1 MWCQPP
7 SVAPGWGFIARALP
21 DAAQLRKLPAF
32 TPSRNTV
39 PQHHP
44 VSRSTMPSSFLH
56 TAGRGL
62 RHAWRFLDATRRA
75 LLNILLLLLLGA
87 LLWALLRPGTPAL
100 QDKTALVL
108 NIGGTVVEQRSAVS
122 LRKQALGQAQGQDSE
137 QTRLRDVLAV
147 LDAAAKDP
155 KISHAVLMLDGLSG
169 AGMVSLREMA
179 AAIDRFKASGKP
191 VYAWGSD
198 YDQRQYFLAAHAT
211 EVWLHPMGSVL
222 VEGFGRYRTYY
233 KDLFDKV
240 GINANVL
247 RAGKYKS
254 AAETFAANAPSAE
267 TLESEGAV
275 WGTLW
280 SSYTASVEK
289 ARKQPAGSVAAAID
303 SLPASLVAVQ
313 GDPAKWA
320 LERKWVDALKTRDEM
335 RALLID
341 KGAKDEDNKT
351 FRQVSL
357 AGYLASVKP
366 RTGGDAVGVVVA
378 QGAITDG
385 RAGPGSIGGLS
396 TAELI
401 RKAREDDK
409 IKSIVLRVDSP
420 GGSAFGSELV
430 RRELELT
437 RKAGKPVVV
446 SMGNLAASG
455 GYWISMAADEVI
467 ADEASITGSIGVVG
481 LLPTAQGAMDRLG
494 IHTGGVTTTWLVNAY
509 DPKRALDPRFAQ
521 LVQSVVDG
529 TYRDFTVLVAAARKS
544 TPEKINELAQGR
556 VWSGKDAQARGLVD
570 RLGSFNDAIASA
582 TRLGKLAADARIEYV
597 EAAPGRLQRVLERL
611 GVTQADV
618 ALPQTGLRAALVG
631 SGLLPPVA
639 QTLTTDLGWL
649 ADVAERHKP
658 FAAVVHCLCGGE

>member
-1 MWCQPP
+1 MPNP
-7 SVAPGWGFIARALP
+7 ILS
-21 DAAQLRKLPAF
+21 
-32 TPSRNTV
+32 TV
-39 PQHHP
+39 
-44 VSRSTMPSSFLH
+44 
-56 TAGRGL
+56 GRGL
-62 RHAWRFLDATRRA
+62 RGAWRWLDITRRA
-75 LLNILLLLLLGA
+75 LLNLVLLLLLGA
-87 LLWALLRPGTPAL
+87 LLWALLRPGAPTL
-100 QDKTALVL
+100 EDKTALVL
-108 NIGGTVVEQRSAVS
+108 NISGSVVEQRSAVN
-122 LRKQALGQAQGQDSE
+122 LREQVLGQAQGQDSE

-169 AGMVSLREMA
+169 AGMVTLREMA
-179 AAIDRFKASGKP
+179 AAIDRFKAGGKP

-198 YDQRQYFLAAHAT
+198 YDQRQFFLAAHAT
-211 EVWLHPMGSVL
+211 EVWLHPMGSVM

-240 GINANVL
+240 GITANVL
-247 RAGKYKS
+247 RAGKYKN
-254 AAETFAANAPSAE
+254 AAETFAASAPSAE
-267 TLESEGAV
+267 TLESDTAL

-280 SSYTASVEK
+280 RSYTGAVEK

-303 SLPASLVAVQ
+303 SLPASLVAAQ
-313 GDPAKWA
+313 NNPARWA
-320 LERKWVDALKTRDEM
+320 VDRQWVDALKTRDEM

-341 KGAKDEDNKT
+341 KGARDEENKT
-351 FRQVSL
+351 FRQVSM
-357 AGYLASVKP
+357 ADYLARIKP

-378 QGAITDG
+378 QGSISDG

-409 IKSIVLRVDSP
+409 IKAIVLRVDSP

-481 LLPTAQGAMDRLG
+481 LLPTAQGAMDKLG
-494 IHTGGVTTTWLVNAY
+494 LRTGGVTTTWLGNAY
-509 DPKRALDPRFAQ
+509 DPKRTLDPRFAQ
-521 LVQSVVDG
+521 LVQGFVDG
-529 TYRDFTVLVAAARKS
+529 TYRNFTVLVAAARKS

-556 VWSGKDAQARGLVD
+556 VWSGKDAQTRGLVD
-570 RLGSFNDAIASA
+570 RLGSFNDAIAAA
-582 TRLGKLAADARIEYV
+582 TKLGKLAADPRIEYV
-597 EAAPGRLQRVLERL
+597 EATPGRLQRVLQQF
-611 GVTQADV
+611 GVTEADV
-618 ALPQTGLRAALVG
+618 ALPQTGLRAALMG

-639 QTLTTDLGWL
+639 QTLAADLGWL
-649 ADVAERHKP
+649 ADVADRHKP
-658 FAAVVHCLCGGE
+658 FAAVVHCLCGE

>member
-1 MWCQPP
+1 MPNP
-7 SVAPGWGFIARALP
+7 TLS
-21 DAAQLRKLPAF
+21 
-32 TPSRNTV
+32 TV
-39 PQHHP
+39 
-44 VSRSTMPSSFLH
+44 
-56 TAGRGL
+56 GRGL
-62 RHAWRFLDATRRA
+62 RGAWRWLDITRRA
-75 LLNILLLLLLGA
+75 LVNLVLLLLLGA
-87 LLWALLRPGTPAL
+87 LLWAWLRPGAPTL
-100 QDKTALVL
+100 EDKTALVL
-108 NIGGTVVEQRSAVS
+108 NISGTVVEQRSAVN
-122 LRKQALGQAQGQDSE
+122 LREQVLGQAQGQDSE

-169 AGMVSLREMA
+169 AGMVTLREMA
-179 AAIDRFKASGKP
+179 AAIDRFKAGGKP

-198 YDQRQYFLAAHAT
+198 YDQRQFFLAAHAT
-211 EVWLHPMGSVL
+211 EVWLHPMGSVM

-240 GINANVL
+240 GITANVL
-247 RAGKYKS
+247 RAGKYKN
-254 AAETFAANAPSAE
+254 AAETFAASAPSAE
-267 TLESEGAV
+267 TLESDTAL

-280 SSYTASVEK
+280 RSYTGAVEK

-303 SLPASLVAVQ
+303 SLPASLLAAQNNPARWAV
-313 GDPAKWA
+313 
-320 LERKWVDALKTRDEM
+320 ERQWVDALKTRDEM

-341 KGAKDEDNKT
+341 KGVKDEENKT
-351 FRQVSL
+351 FRQVSM
-357 AGYLASVKP
+357 AEYLARIKP

-378 QGAITDG
+378 QGSISDG

-409 IKSIVLRVDSP
+409 IKAIVLRVDSP

-481 LLPTAQGAMDRLG
+481 LLPTAQGAMDKLG
-494 IHTGGVTTTWLVNAY
+494 LRTGGVTTTWLGSAY
-509 DPKRALDPRFAQ
+509 DPKRTLDPRFAQ
-521 LVQSVVDG
+521 LVQGFVDG
-529 TYRDFTVLVAAARKS
+529 TYRNFTVLVASARKS

-556 VWSGKDAQARGLVD
+556 VWSGKDAQTRGLVD
-570 RLGSFNDAIASA
+570 RLGSFNDAIAAA
-582 TRLGKLAADARIEYV
+582 TKLGKLAADPRIEYV
-597 EAAPGRLQRVLERL
+597 EATPGRLQRVLQQF
-611 GVTQADV
+611 GVTEADV
-618 ALPQTGLRAALVG
+618 TLPQNGLRAALVG

-639 QTLTTDLGWL
+639 QTLAADLGWL
-649 ADVAERHKP
+649 ADVADRHKP
-658 FAAVVHCLCGGE
+658 FAAVVHCLCGE

>member
-1 MWCQPP
+1 MPNP
-7 SVAPGWGFIARALP
+7 ILS
-21 DAAQLRKLPAF
+21 
-32 TPSRNTV
+32 TV
-39 PQHHP
+39 
-44 VSRSTMPSSFLH
+44 
-56 TAGRGL
+56 GRGL
-62 RHAWRFLDATRRA
+62 RGAWRWLDITRRA
-75 LLNILLLLLLGA
+75 LLNLVLLLLLGA
-87 LLWALLRPGTPAL
+87 LLWALLRPGAPTL
-100 QDKTALVL
+100 EDKTALVL
-108 NIGGTVVEQRSAVS
+108 NISGSVVEQRSAVN
-122 LRKQALGQAQGQDSE
+122 LREQVLGQAQGQDSE

-169 AGMVSLREMA
+169 TGMVTLREMA
-179 AAIDRFKASGKP
+179 AAIDRFKAGGKP

-198 YDQRQYFLAAHAT
+198 YDQRQFFLAAHAT
-211 EVWLHPMGSVL
+211 EVWLHPMGSVM

-233 KDLFDKV
+233 KDLLDKV
-240 GINANVL
+240 GITANVL
-247 RAGKYKS
+247 RAGKYKN
-254 AAETFAANAPSAE
+254 AAETFAASAPSAE
-267 TLESEGAV
+267 TLESDSAL

-280 SSYTASVEK
+280 RSYTAAVEK

-303 SLPASLVAVQ
+303 SLPASLVAAQ
-313 GDPAKWA
+313 NNPARWA
-320 LERKWVDALKTRDEM
+320 VDRQWVDALKTRDEM

-341 KGAKDEDNKT
+341 KGARDEENKT
-351 FRQVSL
+351 FRQINM
-357 AGYLASVKP
+357 ADYLARIKP

-378 QGAITDG
+378 QGSISDG

-409 IKSIVLRVDSP
+409 IKAIVLRVDSP

-481 LLPTAQGAMDRLG
+481 LLPTAQGAMDKLG
-494 IHTGGVTTTWLVNAY
+494 LRTGGVTTTWLGNAY
-509 DPKRALDPRFAQ
+509 DPKRTLDPRFAQ
-521 LVQSVVDG
+521 LVQGFVDG
-529 TYRDFTVLVAAARKS
+529 TYRNFTVLVAAARKS

-556 VWSGKDAQARGLVD
+556 VWSGKDAQTRGLVD
-570 RLGSFNDAIASA
+570 RLGSFNDAIAAA
-582 TRLGKLAADARIEYV
+582 TKLGKLAADPRIEYV
-597 EAAPGRLQRVLERL
+597 EATPGRLQRVLQQFGMTE
-611 GVTQADV
+611 ADV
-618 ALPQTGLRAALVG
+618 ALPQTGLRAALMG

-639 QTLTTDLGWL
+639 QTLAADLGWL
-649 ADVAERHKP
+649 ADVADRHKP
-658 FAAVVHCLCGGE
+658 FAAVVHCLCGE